1 MKNSHLKNSLIAAG
15 IAVFAGVVTLGANV
29 AISATTP
36 TQTPAAAG
44 LVGPTFSTATIGGIL
59 NVAGLIQNTV
69 GGIVGIKGP
78 VDISGAI
85 RNDTVVNTPVIF
97 NDGNGVALQAGDLD
111 IQQGGI
117 LNSNGILNIKS
128 SIDINGQ
135 IRNDTVAG
143 APVSFNDANGVALKA
158 GDLDIQAGVIKN
170 SLGSV
175 SFGSAVG
182 FTKSTFFEG
191 ASNIFNTGLQINGG
205 LTMGGLNRVITNV
218 LQINGDD
225 VSTFRLQQPSVWME
239 LKPNVSARLYTASG
253 SSVSTQNTGEVTVIG
268 KNVYGKNL
276 NNEPTFTVTGKDFAS
291 AGEVKAATWL
301 KTKDFQST
309 GALWSDGSAYFKHL
323 DVFNEGVGDVFMEN
337 GNIKATGDLTIGK
350 NVNDQKFLVHT
361 RPNGNGDFLQITTDK
376 ADGNWDWSN
385 GIIMKR
391 ATAEGSP
398 STQFHVNGKVTS
410 ATGFGTYTFRESI
423 YKTLGANATGYVYA
437 SCNAGEQ
444 IISCYGNAYSSVP
457 TVGNFY
463 SGEIYDVNMTAL
475 YPYNG
480 QCEANYKNT
489 TGSNRYIKSGAL
501 CLNPSL

>member
-85 RNDTVVNTPVIF
+85 RNDTVANTPVIF

-170 SLGSV
+170 STGVLGFGSV
-175 SFGSAVG
+175 VNFAKNAIFNGD
-182 FTKSTFFEG
+182 T
-191 ASNIFNTGLQINGG
+191 NIFYKGLQINDG
-205 LTMGGLNRVITNV
+205 LSMGGMDRTIRNV
-218 LQINGDD
+218 GQINGDD
-225 VSTFRLQQPSVWME
+225 VSIFRLQQPSVWME

-398 STQFHVNGKVTS
+398 STVFQVNGKITS
-410 ATGFGTYTFRESI
+410 ANGFGTTNTYTSS
-423 YKTLGANATGYVYA
+423 TALAANAGGSITA
-437 SCNAGEQ
+437 SCKAGEKLLSCGGKFSGWGYLNS
-444 IISCYGNAYSSVP
+444 IIPDYTNSTC
-457 TVGNFY
+457 
-463 SGEIYDVNMTAL
+463 TAW
-475 YPYNG
+475 G
-480 QCEANYKNT
+480 KNT
-489 TGSNRYIKSGAL
+489 ASPDTLTAYAL
-501 CLNPSL
+501 CIDPTK

>member
-85 RNDTVVNTPVIF
+85 RNDTVANTPVIF

-143 APVSFNDANGVALKA
+143 APVSVNDDGVALKA
-158 GDLDIQAGVIKN
+158 GDLDIQGGIKN
-170 SLGSV
+170 
-175 SFGSAVG
+175 
-182 FTKSTFFEG
+182 TTSTFSQLG
-191 ASNIFNTGLQINGG
+191 ALVGNPVNIADSLAVAGSTITTGKTQANGG
-205 LTMGGLNRVITNV
+205 LDVYGDKLAVLTEAQFSGGISMYG
-218 LQINGDD
+218 GDIHGAGAAP
-225 VSTFRLQQPSVWME
+225 V
-239 LKPNVSARLYTASG
+239 
-253 SSVSTQNTGEVTVIG
+253 VIG
-268 KNVYGKNL
+268 SDLYANKNITSEGEIK
-276 NNEPTFTVTGKDFAS
+276 AS
-291 AGEVKAATWL
+291 TWL

-323 DVFNEGVGDVFMEN
+323 EVFNEGVGSVFMES
-337 GNIKATGDLTIGK
+337 GNIKASGSIKASGDLTIGK
-350 NVNDQKFLVHT
+350 DFKDQKFLVHT

-410 ATGFGTYTFRESI
+410 TTGFGTYTFRESI
-423 YKTLGANATGYVYA
+423 YKTLGANAGGYVYA
-437 SCNAGEQ
+437 SCNAGEKV
-444 IISCYGNAYSSVP
+444 ISCYGNAYSSVP
-457 TVGNFY
+457 TVGNFS
-463 SGEIYDVNMTAL
+463 SGETYDVNMTAL